1 MTPRQHAR
9 LARATAT
16 LALLIA
22 PRLASAT
29 PSKDQCVDA
38 DTQAQSLRRSGKLLG
53 AREALRVCVDQGCP
67 KLVSED
73 CTKRLDDLESA
84 IPSITFAAKDVGGRD
99 LSAVTVTIDQKPF
112 ADHLDGTAIDLDP
125 GQHTFFF
132 KAADLPAT
140 TITLLIQSGDRG
152 RRETITLGSPPPSS
166 AGAPPAQ
173 GQTAAVS
180 GAASAAQPAQPAAA
194 ESHASP
200 AGAAAEAPAGQ
211 SSTRKTLA
219 WVGIGVG
226 AVGIAV
232 GGITA
237 GLASGK
243 KSSIDGDPNCQNNH
257 CAPSESG
264 LVNSYDQLRTVS
276 SVGFIAGGLL
286 AATGVTLLLTAPR
299 PSQVGAGLWFGV
311 GSVGVAGRFQ

>member
-9 LARATAT
+9 LGRATAT
-16 LALLIA
+16 ITLLLA
-22 PRLASAT
+22 PRIASAT
-29 PSKDQCVDA
+29 PTKDQCIDA

-53 AREALRVCVDQGCP
+53 ARDALRVCVDQGCP

-84 IPSITFAAKDVGGRD
+84 IPSITFAAKDGAGRD
-99 LSAVTVTIDQKPF
+99 LSAVAVTIDQKPF
-112 ADHLDGTAIDLDP
+112 ADHLDGTTIDLDP

-132 KAADLPAT
+132 KAPDLPGT
-140 TITLLIQSGDRG
+140 TVTLLIQSGDRG
-152 RRETITLGSPPPSS
+152 RRETITLGSLPSTP

-173 GQTAAVS
+173 VQPAAVP
-180 GAASAAQPAQPAAA
+180 GAAAAAQPA
-194 ESHASP
+194 S
-200 AGAAAEAPAGQ
+200 AEAQPSSAGTVAEASAGP

-226 AVGIAV
+226 AAGLVV
-232 GGITA
+232 GGIAA

-243 KSSIDGDPNCQNNH
+243 KSSIDGDPNCQGNH
-257 CAPSESG
+257 CAPSESD

-276 SVGFIAGGLL
+276 SIGFIAGGVL

-299 PSQVGAGLWFGV
+299 QSQVGAGLWLGI
-311 GSVGVAGRFQ
+311 GSAGIAGKFQ